1 MITTW
6 HHPPASPVAKSNA
19 AHVWA
24 VDLKRKTL
32 CDQVLV
38 ETLSTAERERA
49 EGVRVA
55 RDRARFVAA
64 RGSLR
69 VILGKYVGCAPG
81 ELAFC
86 YGEYGKPM
94 LASPWDETELKFNLS
109 HSAGLALIG
118 VSLCRKIGV
127 DVEHCSRAVRRMKR
141 IAKRFFAPR
150 EYERLC
156 ALPQAEQQRAFFQC
170 WTRKE
175 AYLKAVGT
183 GLARA
188 SKNGDVDLED
198 TPANWTLRHL
208 DPGGGYVG
216 AVAIAGKEIDVRC
229 WMCETLVARSLSE

>member
-1 MITTW
+1 M
-6 HHPPASPVAKSNA
+6 ASPARIARGKIECNA
-19 AHVWA
+19 C
-24 VDLKRKTL
+24 LGGGF
-32 CDQVLV
+32 
-38 ETLSTAERERA
+38 ETQNALRSSLGRNPVHSRA
-49 EGVRVA
+49 RTRRGGSRCAGSGAFCCSAWEFA
-55 RDRARFVAA
+55 RDSRQVRGLRA
-64 RGSLR
+64 
-69 VILGKYVGCAPG
+69 G

>member
-6 HHPPASPVAKSNA
+6 HRPPASPVAEANA

-24 VDLKRKTL
+24 VNLDGIDAQTST
-32 CDQVLV
+32 
-38 ETLSTAERERA
+38 ETLSAAERERA
-49 EGVRVA
+49 DGFRFE

-69 VILGKYVGCAPG
+69 AILGQYAGCAPG

-94 LASPWDETELKFNLS
+94 LASPWDETELRFNVS
-109 HSAGLALIG
+109 HSAGIALIG
-118 VSLCRKIGV
+118 VSLGRKIGV
-127 DVEHCSRAVRRMKR
+127 DVEHYGRAVRRMKR
-141 IAKRFFAPR
+141 IAKRFFFSR

-156 ALPQAEQQRAFFQC
+156 ALPQAEQQRAFFSL

-175 AYLKAVGT
+175 AHLKAVGT

-188 SKNGDVDLED
+188 AKHVALGH
-198 TPANWTLRHL
+198 WTLRHL
-208 DPGGGYVG
+208 DPGRGYIG
-216 AVAIAGKEIDVRC
+216 AVAIAGKDMDMRC
-229 WMCETLVARSLSE
+229 WMCETLVVRSLSDRR